1 MKPLWEQ
8 ELFQAIAGDSL
19 HPGGRA
25 ASAEGLQ
32 WLRAHQLLTCGQWA
46 VDFGCGRG
54 ATLALLKQYGCR
66 IIGLDRTRS
75 HACPGTDIPLI
86 CADLAHL
93 PLRSGS
99 IDLGVCECVLSVL
112 SDPLAGLL
120 EIARVLA
127 PCGACLVSDLS
138 GEVSGQACAKAS
150 CLNGAKTLA
159 QWQTLFQTAG
169 FRLLHRQDH
178 SAALR
183 KLGAQLLWYG
193 DKARFDFD
201 FCGLL
206 RQKFGYQLWLLQ
218 KE

>member
-8 ELFQAIAGDSL
+8 ELFQAIASESL

-25 ASAEGLQ
+25 VTYEGLQ
-32 WLRAHQLLTCGQWA
+32 WLRAHQLLPCGQRA

-54 ATLALLKQYGCR
+54 ATLALLKQFGCE
-66 IIGLDRTRS
+66 IIGLDRTPQR
-75 HACPGTDIPLI
+75 ACSVTDIPLI

-93 PLRSGS
+93 PLHSGC

-112 SDPLAGLL
+112 SDPTAGLL

-127 PCGACLVSDLS
+127 PCGLCLVNDLS
-138 GEVSGQACAKAS
+138 GEASGQCAKAS
-150 CLNGAKTLA
+150 CLHGAKALE
-159 QWQTLFQTAG
+159 QWQKLFQTTG
-169 FRLLHRQDH
+169 FRLLHTQDH

-183 KLGAQLLWYG
+183 KLAAQLLWYG
-193 DKARFDFD
+193 DKASFGSD

-206 RQKFGYQLWLLQ
+206 WQKFGYHLWLLQ